1 MFIVKKAPAD
11 RTAGAD
17 CLEGEQVMFGNQYAF
32 TVLLLPDLSS
42 GRLSCV
48 ISSIPWLIEFQ
59 RFREFTRYSYT
70 VLYMIYKRTPT
81 SQCFLKN

>member
-32 TVLLLPDLSS
+32 TTPFPPDFPS
-42 GRLSCV
+42 
-48 ISSIPWLIEFQ
+48 
-59 RFREFTRYSYT
+59 
-70 VLYMIYKRTPT
+70 
-81 SQCFLKN
+81 